1 MMTKQTEKIR
11 RLVFT
16 AVLMAIILL
25 MCVTPIGYLRAGPVS
40 ITFLVIPVALGAILF
55 GPVVGLI
62 LGTFF
67 GATSFMQCFGL
78 LSFYGVDAFG
88 AACFSITPVGTIVM
102 CFVPRMLFGLLTA
115 YLYRL
120 FRRLFA
126 RFDRQN
132 ILSFAVS
139 FVVGTVL
146 HTVMFVSAFVIFFR
160 NADLSVA
167 LGDQYV
173 LSTKTI
179 VEVIGIFFT
188 TNAVIEAVACGVLGT
203 AVAKALSVFLNKR
216 NLEGR

>member
-55 GPVVGLI
+55 GPVVGLT

-88 AACFSITPVGTIVM
+88 AA
-102 CFVPRMLFGLLTA
+102 
-115 YLYRL
+115 
-120 FRRLFA
+120 
-126 RFDRQN
+126 
-132 ILSFAVS
+132 
-139 FVVGTVL
+139 
-146 HTVMFVSAFVIFFR
+146 
-160 NADLSVA
+160 
-167 LGDQYV
+167 
-173 LSTKTI
+173 
-179 VEVIGIFFT
+179 
-188 TNAVIEAVACGVLGT
+188 
-203 AVAKALSVFLNKR
+203 
-216 NLEGR
+216 

>member
-55 GPVVGLI
+55 GPVVGLT

-88 AACFSITPVGTIVM
+88 AACFSINPVGTIVM

-115 YLYRL
+115 YLTVCSGVCSPGSTGRTSCPL
-120 FRRLFA
+120 
-126 RFDRQN
+126 RFSSWWGR
-132 ILSFAVS
+132 
-139 FVVGTVL
+139 
-146 HTVMFVSAFVIFFR
+146 FFI
-160 NADLSVA
+160 
-167 LGDQYV
+167 Q
-173 LSTKTI
+173 
-179 VEVIGIFFT
+179 
-188 TNAVIEAVACGVLGT
+188 
-203 AVAKALSVFLNKR
+203 
-216 NLEGR
+216 

>member
-88 AACFSITPVGTIVM
+88 VM

-139 FVVGTVL
+139 FVVGTIL

-203 AVAKALSVFLNKR
+203 AIAKALSVFLNKR